1 MTMVD
6 EEILAGGLRRAA
18 DEFVGTPDAAERILA
33 IARADEPADDRGRT
47 AALIHRTGRTRTILL
62 AAAMLILV
70 TAISVPLVRDEGGPP
85 AERALKTVHGD
96 ATPLPQRGAST
107 GVTVGRESAPGGS
120 LAVAGSGFG
129 QSAAATT
136 AVQKIESTGTV
147 KLIVGDG
154 RVSTTLK
161 KLSNLAA
168 TDGGLVASSRADEGA
183 RGTGPVAT
191 GTIVLD
197 VPQRRFARAVEQVQ
211 HLGRPA
217 SVVTNSSNVT
227 GQYVD
232 LQSRIQALEAS
243 RAQYLRIMTRATTI
257 SGILAVQNQI
267 DNLQSQIE
275 QDQGQLRVLNHQT
288 SYGALTVNVVETGR
302 PSVAHRSGFAKAWH
316 NSVRGFVD
324 GFEWLVRVAG
334 PVLFAMVILA
344 ALVALGG
351 LLLRSVRRR
360 RI

>member
-1 MTMVD
+1 M
-6 EEILAGGLRRAA
+6 
-18 DEFVGTPDAAERILA
+18 
-33 IARADEPADDRGRT
+33 
-47 AALIHRTGRTRTILL
+47 
-62 AAAMLILV
+62 
-70 TAISVPLVRDEGGPP
+70 
-85 AERALKTVHGD
+85 
-96 ATPLPQRGAST
+96 
-107 GVTVGRESAPGGS
+107 
-120 LAVAGSGFG
+120 
-129 QSAAATT
+129 
-136 AVQKIESTGTV
+136 
-147 KLIVGDG
+147 
-154 RVSTTLK
+154 
-161 KLSNLAA
+161 SNLAA
-168 TDGGLVASSRADEGA
+168 RDGGLVASSRANEGA

-197 VPQRRFARAVEQVQ
+197 VPQGRFARAVEQVQ
-211 HLGRPA
+211 RLGRPT

-227 GQYVD
+227 SQYVD

-275 QDQGQLRVLNHQT
+275 QDQGQLRVLNHET
-288 SYGALTVNVVETGR
+288 SYGALTVNVVEAGHQR
-302 PSVAHRSGFAKAWH
+302 VAPSHRTGFAKAWH

-334 PVLFAMVILA
+334 PVLFAIVILA

-351 LLLRSVRRR
+351 LLRRSVRRR